1 MCNCTWARFQVHRGW
16 DRPLKP
22 SLFLERLHQQGNQQR
37 GCLSHQF
44 SAVFFG
50 SWTQRLPIFPISF
63 CSLKAYFVLI
73 WKWPYKRGRDREKEQ
88 ILSTL
93 EKKIAT
99 KPTVQIGHIA
109 QIKFSG
115 SKIISSSSYPSIPL
129 PVPPTIVSNEERK
142 QNWISSF
149 LLQRFTLWSK
159 ATNRVPMENSKCK
172 ETPEHPTWDEVP
184 LPH

>member
-1 MCNCTWARFQVHRGW
+1 MQLHLISGALRVRQTLEAIFVPWKSSPARQPVKGMPFTPIQ
-16 DRPLKP
+16 
-22 SLFLERLHQQGNQQR
+22 
-37 GCLSHQF
+37 CC
-44 SAVFFG
+44 VFD

-63 CSLKAYFVLI
+63 CLLKAYFVLI

-93 EKKIAT
+93 EKKKAT

-149 LLQRFTLWSK
+149 LLQCFTLWSK